1 MKIDYVLLGLI
12 RINPNSSGYQL
23 RGIINNSTGY
33 FFTAHLSQIYPA
45 LRKMLDNG
53 WLKVELLPQDGKPD
67 AKLYSILPKGE
78 EALDAWLNEPFKFGM
93 GRSTSDE
100 YITKLMFMGHMPNDK
115 LLAYIDA
122 GIKHFEK
129 ERREILES
137 NLGPEKES
145 VEWLAPD
152 IRNRYLTIWGNEFDY
167 IVKETQSRIDRL
179 TALKEAILANQEK

>member
-1 MKIDYVLLGLI
+1 
-12 RINPNSSGYQL
+12 
-23 RGIINNSTGY
+23 
-33 FFTAHLSQIYPA
+33 
-45 LRKMLDNG
+45 
-53 WLKVELLPQDGKPD
+53 
-67 AKLYSILPKGE
+67 
-78 EALDAWLNEPFKFGM
+78 
-93 GRSTSDE
+93 
-100 YITKLMFMGHMPNDK
+100 MGHMPNDK